1 MTRTLRWLLAAHAI
15 PAALSAQSPAA
26 AAWSG
31 TWRGELT
38 NVPARA
44 NAPRVEVTRVI
55 GPMPTADSSCT
66 AFRTTYRE
74 QGVVRGEKAYQLCR
88 GAGADDWYVDEG
100 GGLRLPAHWLGDAL
114 VSPFKYDS
122 LLLISTVRLRDG
134 VLEEEIVTI
143 NDRPAISGVQPLRA
157 RGMQRLVFRRADP

>member
-1 MTRTLRWLLAAHAI
+1 MRMLSLLLAVACLM
-15 PAALSAQSPAA
+15 PAGLRAQPLAA
-26 AAWSG
+26 AGWTG

-38 NVPARA
+38 NAPARGGV
-44 NAPRVEVTRVI
+44 PRVEVTRVI
-55 GPMPTADSSCT
+55 GAMPTTDSSCT

-100 GGLRLPAHWLGDAL
+100 GGLRLSARWLGDAL

-143 NDRPAISGVQPLRA
+143 DDRPAINGVQPLRA
-157 RGMQRLVFRRADP
+157 RSLQRLVLRRADP